1 MRQSN
6 WEVVELHTDGY
17 SRLGNIQH
25 RVRSL
30 NTERRSNTE
39 YRILEQRDSMG
50 KKSYINQQCYTKLQ
64 PIVYRFS
71 MPFIQG
77 HAQLRLKHEPLSLII
92 TTYPLRFLLVPTH
105 LSVLCPLSVPPRRFI
120 LGCPLHFVLFALA
133 FHTWS
138 SEVANNFYLKLE
150 LFSTDL
156 MKYMFLYVSTCAYKS

>member
-50 KKSYINQQCYTKLQ
+50 KKSYINQ
-64 PIVYRFS
+64 
-71 MPFIQG
+71 
-77 HAQLRLKHEPLSLII
+77 
-92 TTYPLRFLLVPTH
+92 
-105 LSVLCPLSVPPRRFI
+105 
-120 LGCPLHFVLFALA
+120 
-133 FHTWS
+133 
-138 SEVANNFYLKLE
+138 
-150 LFSTDL
+150 
-156 MKYMFLYVSTCAYKS
+156 